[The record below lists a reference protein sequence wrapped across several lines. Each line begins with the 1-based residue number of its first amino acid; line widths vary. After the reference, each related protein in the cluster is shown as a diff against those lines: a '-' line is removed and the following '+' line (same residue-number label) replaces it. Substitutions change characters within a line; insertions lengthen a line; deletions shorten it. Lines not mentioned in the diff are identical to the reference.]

1 MSVTIVGRVKGDP
14 EKIKQVF
21 ANHAADMEVVSK
33 AGKQMGAVSHRFLQ
47 GDGEIIILDEWDT
60 AEHFQAFFSS
70 QEMIGQMMQEAGV
83 AGPPEIEV
91 YESLKTAGDF

>member
-21 ANHAADMEVVSK
+21 ANHVADMEAITKV
-33 AGKQMGAVSHRFLQ
+33 GKEMGALSHRFLQ
-47 GDGEIIILDEWDT
+47 GDGEVIILDEWDT

-70 QEMIGQMMQEAGV
+70 QEKIGQMMEEAGV
-83 AGPPEIEV
+83 AGPPQIEV
-91 YESLKTAGDF
+91 YENLKTAGDF